1 MEKISG
7 FQITGLRLAGFKSFA
22 QPTELSFGNPTVITG
37 GNGRGKTSI
46 ADAIAYAVTGLP
58 FFAERN
64 IDRLHSETDPELFV
78 TLRFVDDKGAAHELT
93 RSHKGSR
100 TGIVYDG
107 QELRQLDLTEMFGEK
122 DVFLSILNPLYFIE
136 ELGEEGKNLLQ
147 RYLPMIPQEKVLEE
161 LSDPIR
167 EKLPTET
174 LLSPEGRVRQLR
186 KDIRELENSVI
197 YLQGQQDLAMSQH
210 ESGQSRRAEL
220 TARRDALIE
229 GKNTL
234 ESKRYAGIDKAELE
248 SRLTDLSAQY
258 SELFND
264 NSDDGELAELDKRLY
279 DETRALAQRSADSYE
294 SKFTQAIAEATERV
308 KALGVKY
315 NAEVSAGKA
324 IVPGFVCPTCRR
336 AVTEADVPVV
346 RKAFQQSVSEIIA
359 EGKERRAQL
368 EELKALDAQS
378 HETFEKYKADDV
390 GKLEQTVRE
399 LTEKRG
405 EVMESGNRASAQRR
419 AQLEELRG
427 RMQTL
432 SSDLEYG
439 KLSPEEY
446 DRLKASGDELHQLEA
461 ELAALQNTAL
471 PDEAEINAKIQAAQK
486 KIAELKESVSC
497 LLLFIAKRVEM
508 TLAELKMNRVSISL
522 YDVVK
527 STGEVKDVFRFEY
540 NGRRYDRLSL
550 SEKIRA
556 GMEVSELMKRLTGRN
571 YPVFVDN
578 MDEAPDRSQ
587 LPRLCG
593 QHGVGR
599 RSEQRAAHG
608 AGDRGQMRQPCG
620 VERPSRQ
627 THRE

>member
-7 FQITGLRLAGFKSFA
+7 FQITGMRLAGFKSFA
-22 QPTELSFGNPTVITG
+22 EPTELTFGNPTVITG

-64 IDRLHSETDPELFV
+64 IDRLHSESDQELFV
-78 TLRFVDDKGAAHELT
+78 TMRFVDDKGAAHELT

-122 DVFLSILNPLYFIE
+122 DVFLSIFNPLYFIE
-136 ELGEEGKNLLQ
+136 ELGDEGKNLLQ
-147 RYLPMIPQEKVLEE
+147 RYLPMIPQEKVLAE
-161 LSDPIR
+161 LAEPIR
-167 EKLPTET
+167 EKLPAET
-174 LLSPEGRVRQLR
+174 LLSPEGRVKQLR
-186 KDIRELENSVI
+186 KDIRELESTVI
-197 YLQGQQDLAMSQH
+197 YLQGQQDLIQSQKTNGN
-210 ESGQSRRAEL
+210 SKRAEL
-220 TARRDALIE
+220 EAKREALMNEKTA
-229 GKNTL
+229 L
-234 ESKRYAGIDKAELE
+234 ETKRYAGMDKAELE
-248 SRLTDLSAQY
+248 STLTDLSTQY

-264 NSDDGELAELDKRLY
+264 DSDDIGLDELDKQLY
-279 DETRALAQRSADSYE
+279 EQTQKLAARSADSYE

-315 NAEVSAGKA
+315 NAEVSEGKA

-336 AVTEADVPVV
+336 AVTETDVPIV
-346 RKAFQQSVSEIIA
+346 RKAFQESISGIVA
-359 EGKERRAQL
+359 EGKEQRTQL
-368 EELKALDAQS
+368 EELKAMDAESQA
-378 HETFEKYKADDV
+378 TFEKFKEEDV
-390 GKLEQTVRE
+390 AKLQQEVRE

-405 EVMESGNRASAQRR
+405 RLLDASRGASAQKR

-432 SSDLEYG
+432 TSDLEYG

-446 DRLKASGDELHQLEA
+446 DRLKVCGEEIHQLEA
-461 ELAALQNTAL
+461 ELSALQSAAL
-471 PDEAEINAKIQAAQK
+471 PDEAEIEARIKAAQE
-486 KIAELKESVSC
+486 KITELKGAVSC
-497 LLLFIAKRVEM
+497 LLLYIAKRVEL

-522 YDVVK
+522 YDIVK

-578 MDEAPDRSQ
+578 MESVDDLNNVRPT
-587 LPRLCG
+587 G
-593 QHGVGR
+593 QVIMAKCVS
-599 RSEQRAAHG
+599 RSELNVRPIKPIVTEMPIAA
-608 AGDRGQMRQPCG
+608 
-620 VERPSRQ
+620 
-627 THRE
+627 

>member
-7 FQITGLRLAGFKSFA
+7 FQITGMCLAGFKSFA
-22 QPTELSFGNPTVITG
+22 EPTELTFGNPTVITG

-122 DVFLSILNPLYFIE
+122 DVFLSIYNPLYFIE
-136 ELGEEGKNLLQ
+136 ELGDEGKNLLQ
-147 RYLPMIPQEKVLEE
+147 RYLPMIPQEKVLAE
-161 LSDPIR
+161 LAEPIR
-167 EKLPTET
+167 EKLPAET
-174 LLSPEGRVRQLR
+174 LLSPEGRVKQLR
-186 KDIRELENSVI
+186 KDIRELESSVI
-197 YLQGQQDLAMSQH
+197 YLQGQQDLIQSQKTNGN
-210 ESGQSRRAEL
+210 SKRAEL
-220 TARRDALIE
+220 EAKREALMNE
-229 GKNTL
+229 KSAL
-234 ESKRYAGIDKAELE
+234 ETKRYAGIDKAELE
-248 SRLTDLSAQY
+248 STLTDLSAQY

-264 NSDDGELAELDKRLY
+264 DSDDSGLDELDKQLY
-279 DETRALAQRSADSYE
+279 EQTQKLAARSASAYE
-294 SKFTQAIAEATERV
+294 SKFTQAIADASGHV
-308 KALGVKY
+308 KALAAKY
-315 NAEVSAGKA
+315 NAELSAGKA

-336 AVTEADVPVV
+336 AVTETDVPIV
-346 RKAFQQSVSEIIA
+346 RKAFQESISGIVA
-359 EGKERRAQL
+359 EGKEQRAQL
-368 EELKALDAQS
+368 EELKAMDAES
-378 HETFEKYKADDV
+378 LATFQKFKEEDV
-390 GKLEQTVRE
+390 AKLQQNVRE

-405 EVMESGNRASAQRR
+405 RLLDASRGASAQKR

-432 SSDLEYG
+432 TSDLEYG

-446 DRLKASGDELHQLEA
+446 DCMKACGEEIHQLEA
-461 ELAALQNTAL
+461 ELSALQSAAL
-471 PDEAEINAKIQAAQK
+471 PDEAEIEARIKAAQE
-486 KIAELKESVSC
+486 KITELKGSVSC
-497 LLLFIAKRVEM
+497 LLLYIAKRVEL
-508 TLAELKMNRVSISL
+508 TLTELKMNRVSISL

-578 MDEAPDRSQ
+578 MESVDDLNNVRPT
-587 LPRLCG
+587 G
-593 QHGVGR
+593 QVLMAKCVS
-599 RSEQRAAHG
+599 RSELNVRPIKPIVTEMPIAA
-608 AGDRGQMRQPCG
+608 
-620 VERPSRQ
+620 
-627 THRE
+627 

>member
-7 FQITGLRLAGFKSFA
+7 FQITGMCLAGFKSFA
-22 QPTELSFGNPTVITG
+22 EPTELTFGNPTVITG

-122 DVFLSILNPLYFIE
+122 DVFLSIFNPLYFIE
-136 ELGEEGKNLLQ
+136 ELGDEGKNLLQ
-147 RYLPMIPQEKVLEE
+147 RYLPMIPQEKVLAE
-161 LSDPIR
+161 LAEPIR
-167 EKLPTET
+167 EKLPAET
-174 LLSPEGRVRQLR
+174 LLSPEGRVKQLR
-186 KDIRELENSVI
+186 KDIRELESSVI
-197 YLQGQQDLAMSQH
+197 YLQGQQDLIQSQKTNGN
-210 ESGQSRRAEL
+210 SKRAEL
-220 TARRDALIE
+220 EAKREALMNE
-229 GKNTL
+229 KSAL
-234 ESKRYAGIDKAELE
+234 ETKRYAGIDKAELE
-248 SRLTDLSAQY
+248 STLTDLSAQY

-264 NSDDGELAELDKRLY
+264 DSDDSGLDELDKQLY
-279 DETRALAQRSADSYE
+279 EQTQKLAARSASAYE
-294 SKFTQAIAEATERV
+294 SKFTQAIADASGRV
-308 KALGVKY
+308 KALAAKY
-315 NAEVSAGKA
+315 NAELSAGKA

-336 AVTEADVPVV
+336 AVTETDVPIV
-346 RKAFQQSVSEIIA
+346 RKAFQESISGIVA
-359 EGKERRAQL
+359 EGKEQRAQL
-368 EELKALDAQS
+368 EELKAMDAES
-378 HETFEKYKADDV
+378 LATFQKFKEEDV
-390 GKLEQTVRE
+390 AKLQQNVRE

-405 EVMESGNRASAQRR
+405 RLLDASRGASAQKR

-432 SSDLEYG
+432 TSDLEYG

-446 DRLKASGDELHQLEA
+446 DCMKACGEEIHQLEA
-461 ELAALQNTAL
+461 ELSALQSAAL
-471 PDEAEINAKIQAAQK
+471 PDEAEIEARIKAAQE
-486 KIAELKESVSC
+486 KITELKGSVSC
-497 LLLFIAKRVEM
+497 LLLYIAKRVEL
-508 TLAELKMNRVSISL
+508 TLTELKMNRVSISL

-578 MDEAPDRSQ
+578 MESVDDLNNVRPT
-587 LPRLCG
+587 G
-593 QHGVGR
+593 QVLMAKCVS
-599 RSEQRAAHG
+599 RSELNVRPIKPIVTEMPIAA
-608 AGDRGQMRQPCG
+608 
-620 VERPSRQ
+620 
-627 THRE
+627 

>member
-1 MEKISG
+1 MDKISG
-7 FQITGLRLAGFKSFA
+7 FQITGMRLAGFKSFV
-22 QPTELSFGNPTVITG
+22 QPTELTFGNPTVITG

-46 ADAIAYAVTGLP
+46 ADAIAYVVTGLP

-122 DVFLSILNPLYFIE
+122 DVFLSIFNPLYFIE
-136 ELGEEGKNLLQ
+136 ELGDDGKNLLQ
-147 RYLPMIPQEKVLEE
+147 RYLPMIPQEKVLAE
-161 LSDPIR
+161 LAEPIR
-167 EKLPTET
+167 EKLPAET
-174 LLSPEGRVRQLR
+174 LLSPEGRVKQLR
-186 KDIRELENSVI
+186 KDIREMESTVI
-197 YLQGQQDLAMSQH
+197 YLQGQQDLIQSQKTNGN
-210 ESGQSRRAEL
+210 SKRAEL
-220 TARRDALIE
+220 EAKREALMTE
-229 GKNTL
+229 KDVL
-234 ESKRYAGIDKAELE
+234 ETKRYTGIDKAELE
-248 SRLTDLSAQY
+248 SELTDLSAQY

-264 NSDDGELAELDKRLY
+264 DGDSNELDELDKQLY
-279 DETRALAQRSADSYE
+279 EQTQKLAARSASTYE
-294 SKFTQAIAEATERV
+294 SKFTQAIADASGRV
-308 KALGVKY
+308 KALAAKY

-336 AVTEADVPVV
+336 AVTEADVPMV
-346 RKAFQQSVSEIIA
+346 RKAFQESISGIVA
-359 EGKERRAQL
+359 EGKEQRAQL
-368 EELKALDAQS
+368 EELKAMDVESLA
-378 HETFEKYKADDV
+378 TFQKFKEEDV
-390 GKLEQTVRE
+390 AKLQQDVRE

-405 EVMESGNRASAQRR
+405 RLLDGSRSASAQKR

-432 SSDLEYG
+432 TSDLEYG
-439 KLSPEEY
+439 KLTAEEY
-446 DRLKASGDELHQLEA
+446 DRLRACGEEIHQLEA
-461 ELAALQNTAL
+461 ELSALQSAAL
-471 PDEAEINAKIQAAQK
+471 PDEAEIEARIKAAQE
-486 KIAELKESVSC
+486 KITELKNNVSC
-497 LLLFIAKRVEM
+497 LLLYIAKRVEL

-578 MDEAPDRSQ
+578 MESVDDLNNVRPT
-587 LPRLCG
+587 G
-593 QHGVGR
+593 QVLMAKCVS
-599 RSEQRAAHG
+599 RSELNVRPIKPIVTEMPIAA
-608 AGDRGQMRQPCG
+608 
-620 VERPSRQ
+620 
-627 THRE
+627 

>member
-1 MEKISG
+1 MDKISG
-7 FQITGLRLAGFKSFA
+7 FQITGMRLAGFKSFA
-22 QPTELSFGNPTVITG
+22 QPTELTFGNPTVITG

-64 IDRLHSETDPELFV
+64 IDRLHSEIDPELFV

-122 DVFLSILNPLYFIE
+122 DVFLSIFNPLYFIE
-136 ELGEEGKNLLQ
+136 ELGDEGKNLLQ
-147 RYLPMIPQEKVLEE
+147 RYLPLIPQEKVLAE
-161 LSDPIR
+161 LAEPIR
-167 EKLPTET
+167 EKLPAET
-174 LLSPEGRVRQLR
+174 LLSPECRVKQLR
-186 KDIRELENSVI
+186 KDIRELESTVI
-197 YLQGQQDLAMSQH
+197 YLQGQQDLIQSQKV
-210 ESGQSRRAEL
+210 SGNSKRAEIE
-220 TARRDALIE
+220 AKREALMNE
-229 GKNTL
+229 KSAL
-234 ESKRYAGIDKAELE
+234 ETKRYTGIDKTELE
-248 SRLTDLSAQY
+248 SELTNLSAQY

-264 NSDDGELAELDKRLY
+264 DCDDSRLDDLDKQLY
-279 DETRALAQRSADSYE
+279 EQTQKLAARSASAYE
-294 SKFTQAIAEATERV
+294 SKFTQAIADASGRV
-308 KALGVKY
+308 KALAAKY
-315 NAEVSAGKA
+315 NAEVSEGKA

-336 AVTEADVPVV
+336 AVTETDVPMV
-346 RKAFQQSVSEIIA
+346 RKAFQESISGIVA
-359 EGKERRAQL
+359 EGKEQRAQL
-368 EELKALDAQS
+368 EELKAMDAES
-378 HETFEKYKADDV
+378 RSTFQKFKEEDV
-390 GKLEQTVRE
+390 AKLQQDVRE

-405 EVMESGNRASAQRR
+405 RLLDGSRSASAQKRV
-419 AQLEELRG
+419 QLEELRG

-432 SSDLEYG
+432 TSDLEYG

-446 DRLKASGDELHQLEA
+446 DRLKAFGEEIHKLEA
-461 ELAALQNTAL
+461 ELSALQSAAL
-471 PDEAEINAKIQAAQK
+471 PDEAEIETKIKAAQE
-486 KIAELKESVSC
+486 KITELKGSVSC
-497 LLLFIAKRVEM
+497 LLLYIAKRVEL

-578 MDEAPDRSQ
+578 MESVDDLNNVRPT
-587 LPRLCG
+587 G
-593 QHGVGR
+593 QVLMAKCVS
-599 RSEQRAAHG
+599 RSELNVRPIKPIVTEMPIAA
-608 AGDRGQMRQPCG
+608 
-620 VERPSRQ
+620 
-627 THRE
+627 

>member
-1 MEKISG
+1 MEKISD
-7 FQITGLRLAGFKSFA
+7 FQITGMRLAGFKSFA
-22 QPTELSFGNPTVITG
+22 EPKELTFGNPTVITG

-64 IDRLHSETDPELFV
+64 IDRLHSESDQELFV

-122 DVFLSILNPLYFIE
+122 DVFLSIFNPLYFIE
-136 ELGEEGKNLLQ
+136 ELGDEGKNLLQ
-147 RYLPMIPQEKVLEE
+147 RYLPMIPQEKVLAE
-161 LSDPIR
+161 LAEPIR

-174 LLSPEGRVRQLR
+174 LLSPEGRVKQLR
-186 KDIRELENSVI
+186 KDIRELESTVI
-197 YLQGQQDLAMSQH
+197 YLQGQQDLIQSQKV
-210 ESGQSRRAEL
+210 SGNSKRAEL
-220 TARRDALIE
+220 EAKREALMNE
-229 GKNTL
+229 KSAL
-234 ESKRYAGIDKAELE
+234 ETKRYAGMDKAELE
-248 SRLTDLSAQY
+248 STLTDLSAQY

-264 NSDDGELAELDKRLY
+264 NSDDSGLDELDKQLY
-279 DETRALAQRSADSYE
+279 EQTQKLAARSASAYE
-294 SKFTQAIAEATERV
+294 SKFTQAIADASGRV
-308 KALGVKY
+308 KALAAKY
-315 NAEVSAGKA
+315 NAELSAGKA
-324 IVPGFVCPTCRR
+324 IVHGFVCPTCRR
-336 AVTEADVPVV
+336 AVTEADVPMV
-346 RKAFQQSVSEIIA
+346 RKAFQESISGIVA
-359 EGKERRAQL
+359 EGKEQRAQL
-368 EELKALDAQS
+368 EELKAMDAES
-378 HETFEKYKADDV
+378 RSTFQKFKEEDV
-390 GKLEQTVRE
+390 AKLRQDVRE

-405 EVMESGNRASAQRR
+405 RLLDSSRGASAQKR

-432 SSDLEYG
+432 TSDLEFG

-446 DRLKASGDELHQLEA
+446 DRLKAYGEEIHQLEA
-461 ELAALQNTAL
+461 ELSALQSAAL
-471 PDEAEINAKIQAAQK
+471 PDEAEIETKIKAAQE
-486 KIAELKESVSC
+486 KITELKGSVSC
-497 LLLFIAKRVEM
+497 LLLFIAKRVEL

-522 YDVVK
+522 YDIVK

-578 MDEAPDRSQ
+578 MESVDDLNNVRPT
-587 LPRLCG
+587 G
-593 QHGVGR
+593 QVLMAKCVS
-599 RSEQRAAHG
+599 RSELNVRPIKPIVTEMPIAA
-608 AGDRGQMRQPCG
+608 
-620 VERPSRQ
+620 
-627 THRE
+627 

>member
-229 GKNTL
+229 EKNTL

-346 RKAFQQSVSEIIA
+346 RKAFQQNVSEIIA

-378 HETFEKYKADDV
+378 RETFEKYKADDV

-508 TLAELKMNRVSISL
+508 TLAELKMNRVSIFL

-578 MDEAPDRSQ
+578 MESVDDLNNVRPT
-587 LPRLCG
+587 G
-593 QHGVGR
+593 QVIVAKCVSR
-599 RSEQRAAHG
+599 AELNVRPVKPIVSEMPIAA
-608 AGDRGQMRQPCG
+608 
-620 VERPSRQ
+620 
-627 THRE
+627 

>member
-7 FQITGLRLAGFKSFA
+7 FQITGMRLAGFKSFA
-22 QPTELSFGNPTVITG
+22 EPTELTFGNPTVITG

-64 IDRLHSETDPELFV
+64 IDRLHSESDQELFV

-122 DVFLSILNPLYFIE
+122 DVFLSIFNPLYFIE
-136 ELGEEGKNLLQ
+136 ELGDEGKNLLQ
-147 RYLPMIPQEKVLEE
+147 RYLPMIPQEKVLAE
-161 LSDPIR
+161 LAEPIR
-167 EKLPTET
+167 EKLPAET
-174 LLSPEGRVRQLR
+174 LLSPEGRVKQLR
-186 KDIRELENSVI
+186 KDIRELESTVI
-197 YLQGQQDLAMSQH
+197 YLQGQQDLIQSQKTNGN
-210 ESGQSRRAEL
+210 SKRAEL
-220 TARRDALIE
+220 EAKREALIAEKDALE
-229 GKNTL
+229 T
-234 ESKRYAGIDKAELE
+234 KRYAGIDKAELE
-248 SRLTDLSAQY
+248 SELTDLSAQY

-264 NSDDGELAELDKRLY
+264 DSDDIGLDELDKQLY
-279 DETRALAQRSADSYE
+279 EQTQKLAARSASAYE
-294 SKFTQAIAEATERV
+294 SKFTQAIADATGRV
-308 KALGVKY
+308 KVLAAKY
-315 NAEVSAGKA
+315 NAELSAGKA

-336 AVTEADVPVV
+336 AVTEADVPMV
-346 RKAFQQSVSEIIA
+346 RKAFQESISGIVA
-359 EGKERRAQL
+359 EGKEQRAQL
-368 EELKALDAQS
+368 EELKAMDAESQT
-378 HETFEKYKADDV
+378 TFEKFKEEDV
-390 GKLEQTVRE
+390 AKLRQDVRE

-405 EVMESGNRASAQRR
+405 RLLDSSRGASAQKR

-432 SSDLEYG
+432 TSDLEYG

-446 DRLKASGDELHQLEA
+446 DRLKACGEEIHQLEA
-461 ELAALQNTAL
+461 ELSALQSTAL
-471 PDEAEINAKIQAAQK
+471 PNEAEIEARIKATQEKIT
-486 KIAELKESVSC
+486 ELKGSVSC
-497 LLLFIAKRVEM
+497 LLLYIAKRVEL

-578 MDEAPDRSQ
+578 MESVDDLNNVRPT
-587 LPRLCG
+587 G
-593 QHGVGR
+593 QVLMAKCVS
-599 RSEQRAAHG
+599 RSELNIRLVKPIVTEMPIAA
-608 AGDRGQMRQPCG
+608 
-620 VERPSRQ
+620 
-627 THRE
+627 

>member
-1 MEKISG
+1 MDKISG
-7 FQITGLRLAGFKSFA
+7 FQITGMRLAGFKSFSE
-22 QPTELSFGNPTVITG
+22 PTELTFGNPTVITG

-46 ADAIAYAVTGLP
+46 ADAIAYVVTGLP

-122 DVFLSILNPLYFIE
+122 DVFLSIFNPLYFIE
-136 ELGEEGKNLLQ
+136 ELGDEGKNLLQ
-147 RYLPMIPQEKVLEE
+147 RYLPMIPQEKVLAKLVE
-161 LSDPIR
+161 PIR
-167 EKLPTET
+167 EKLPAET
-174 LLSPEGRVRQLR
+174 LLSPEGRVKQLR
-186 KDIRELENSVI
+186 KDIRELESTVI
-197 YLQGQQDLAMSQH
+197 YLQGQQDLIQSQKTK
-210 ESGQSRRAEL
+210 SKRAEL
-220 TARRDALIE
+220 DAKREALIAEKDALE
-229 GKNTL
+229 T
-234 ESKRYAGIDKAELE
+234 KRYTGIDKAELE
-248 SRLTDLSAQY
+248 SELTDLSAQY

-264 NSDDGELAELDKRLY
+264 DGDNSELDELDKQLY
-279 DETRALAQRSADSYE
+279 EQTQKLAARSASDYE
-294 SKFTQAIAEATERV
+294 SKFTQAIADASSRV
-308 KALGVKY
+308 KALTAKY

-336 AVTEADVPVV
+336 AVTEADVPMV
-346 RKAFQQSVSEIIA
+346 RKAFQQSISGIVA
-359 EGKERRAQL
+359 EGKEQRAQL
-368 EELKALDAQS
+368 EELKAMDAESQA
-378 HETFEKYKADDV
+378 TFEKFKEEDV
-390 GKLEQTVRE
+390 AKLQQDVRE

-405 EVMESGNRASAQRR
+405 RLLDSSRGASAQKR

-427 RMQTL
+427 KMQTL
-432 SSDLEYG
+432 TSDLEYG
-439 KLSPEEY
+439 KLTPEEY
-446 DRLKASGDELHQLEA
+446 DRLKACGEEIHKLEA
-461 ELAALQNTAL
+461 ELSALQSTAL
-471 PDEAEINAKIQAAQK
+471 PDEAEIEARIKAAQE
-486 KIAELKESVSC
+486 KITELKGSVSC
-497 LLLFIAKRVEM
+497 LLLYIAKRVEL

-578 MDEAPDRSQ
+578 MESVDDLNNVRPTGQVLMAKCVSRTE
-587 LPRLCG
+587 LNVRL
-593 QHGVGR
+593 VKPIVT
-599 RSEQRAAHG
+599 EMPIAA
-608 AGDRGQMRQPCG
+608 
-620 VERPSRQ
+620 
-627 THRE
+627 

>member
-1 MEKISG
+1 MDKISG
-7 FQITGLRLAGFKSFA
+7 FQITGMRLAGFKSFSE
-22 QPTELSFGNPTVITG
+22 PTELTFGNPTVITG

-46 ADAIAYAVTGLP
+46 ADAIAYVVTGLP

-122 DVFLSILNPLYFIE
+122 DVFLSIFNPLYFIE
-136 ELGEEGKNLLQ
+136 ELGDEGKNLLQ
-147 RYLPMIPQEKVLEE
+147 RYLPMIPQEKVLAKLVE
-161 LSDPIR
+161 PIR
-167 EKLPTET
+167 EKLPAET
-174 LLSPEGRVRQLR
+174 LLSPEGRVKQLR
-186 KDIRELENSVI
+186 KDIRELESTVI
-197 YLQGQQDLAMSQH
+197 YLQGQQDLIQSQKTK
-210 ESGQSRRAEL
+210 SKRAEL
-220 TARRDALIE
+220 DAKREALIAEKDALE
-229 GKNTL
+229 T
-234 ESKRYAGIDKAELE
+234 KRYTGIDKAELE
-248 SRLTDLSAQY
+248 SELTDLSAQY

-264 NSDDGELAELDKRLY
+264 DGDNSELDELDKQLY
-279 DETRALAQRSADSYE
+279 EQTQKLAARSASDYE
-294 SKFTQAIAEATERV
+294 SKFTQAIADASSRV
-308 KALGVKY
+308 KALAAKY

-336 AVTEADVPVV
+336 AVTEADVPMV
-346 RKAFQQSVSEIIA
+346 RKAFQQSISGIVA
-359 EGKERRAQL
+359 EGKEQRAQL
-368 EELKALDAQS
+368 EELKAMDAESQA
-378 HETFEKYKADDV
+378 TFEKFKEEDV
-390 GKLEQTVRE
+390 AKLQQDVRE

-405 EVMESGNRASAQRR
+405 RLLDSSRGASAQKR

-427 RMQTL
+427 KMQTL
-432 SSDLEYG
+432 TSDLEYG
-439 KLSPEEY
+439 KLTPEEY
-446 DRLKASGDELHQLEA
+446 DRLKACGEEIHKLEA
-461 ELAALQNTAL
+461 ELSALQSTAL
-471 PDEAEINAKIQAAQK
+471 PDEAEIEARIKAAQE
-486 KIAELKESVSC
+486 KITELKGSVSC
-497 LLLFIAKRVEM
+497 LLLYIAKRVEL

-578 MDEAPDRSQ
+578 MESVDDLNNVRPT
-587 LPRLCG
+587 G
-593 QHGVGR
+593 QVLMAKCVSR
-599 RSEQRAAHG
+599 TELNVRVIKPIVTEMPIAA
-608 AGDRGQMRQPCG
+608 
-620 VERPSRQ
+620 
-627 THRE
+627 

>member
-1 MEKISG
+1 MDKISG
-7 FQITGLRLAGFKSFA
+7 FQITGMRLAGFKSFA
-22 QPTELSFGNPTVITG
+22 RPTELAFGNPTVITG

-64 IDRLHSETDPELFV
+64 IDRLHSEIDPELFV

-122 DVFLSILNPLYFIE
+122 DVFLSIFNPLYFIE

-147 RYLPMIPQEKVLEE
+147 RYLPMIPQEKVLAE
-161 LSDPIR
+161 LAEPIR
-167 EKLPTET
+167 EKLPAET
-174 LLSPEGRVRQLR
+174 LLSPEGRVKQLR
-186 KDIRELENSVI
+186 KDIRELESSVI
-197 YLQGQQDLAMSQH
+197 YLQGQQDLIQAQKT
-210 ESGQSRRAEL
+210 SGQSKRTELEAKRDVLAEEK
-220 TARRDALIE
+220 AALE
-229 GKNTL
+229 K
-234 ESKRYAGIDKAELE
+234 KRYTGIDKAELE
-248 SRLTDLSAQY
+248 SELTDLSVQY
-258 SELFND
+258 SELFKD
-264 NSDDGELAELDKRLY
+264 DSDDSGLDELDKQLY
-279 DETRALAQRSADSYE
+279 EQTQKLAARSASAYE
-294 SKFTQAIAEATERV
+294 SRFTQAIADASGRV
-308 KALGVKY
+308 KALAAKY
-315 NAEVSAGKA
+315 NAELSAGKA

-336 AVTEADVPVV
+336 AVTETDVPIV
-346 RKAFQQSVSEIIA
+346 RKAFQQSISGIVA
-359 EGKERRAQL
+359 EGKEQRAQL
-368 EELKALDAQS
+368 EELKEMDAES
-378 HETFEKYKADDV
+378 RSTFEKFKEEDV
-390 GKLEQTVRE
+390 AKLRQNVRE
-399 LTEKRG
+399 LSEKRG
-405 EVMESGNRASAQRR
+405 RLLDASRGASAQKR

-432 SSDLEYG
+432 TSDLEYG

-446 DRLKASGDELHQLEA
+446 DRMKACGEEIHKLEA
-461 ELAALQNTAL
+461 ELSALQSTAL
-471 PDEAEINAKIQAAQK
+471 PNEAEIEARINAAQE
-486 KIAELKESVSC
+486 KITELKGSVSC
-497 LLLFIAKRVEM
+497 LLLYIAKRVEL

-578 MDEAPDRSQ
+578 MESVDDLNNVRPT
-587 LPRLCG
+587 G
-593 QHGVGR
+593 QVLMAKCV
-599 RSEQRAAHG
+599 SRAELN
-608 AGDRGQMRQPCG
+608 
-620 VERPSRQ
+620 VRPVKPIV
-627 THRE
+627 TEMPIAA

>member
-229 GKNTL
+229 EKNTL

-346 RKAFQQSVSEIIA
+346 RKAFQQSVSEIIT

-378 HETFEKYKADDV
+378 RETFEKYKADDV

-405 EVMESGNRASAQRR
+405 KVMESGNRASAQRR

-486 KIAELKESVSC
+486 KIAELRESVSC

-578 MDEAPDRSQ
+578 MESVDDLNNVRPT
-587 LPRLCG
+587 G
-593 QHGVGR
+593 QVIVAKCVSR
-599 RSEQRAAHG
+599 AELNVRPVKPIVSEMPIAA
-608 AGDRGQMRQPCG
+608 
-620 VERPSRQ
+620 
-627 THRE
+627 

>member
-1 MEKISG
+1 MDKISG
-7 FQITGLRLAGFKSFA
+7 FQITGMRLAGFKSFA
-22 QPTELSFGNPTVITG
+22 RPTELAFGNPTVITG

-46 ADAIAYAVTGLP
+46 ADAIAYVVTGLP

-122 DVFLSILNPLYFIE
+122 DVFLSIFNPLYFIE
-136 ELGEEGKNLLQ
+136 ELGDEGKNLLQ
-147 RYLPMIPQEKVLEE
+147 RYLPMIPQEKVLAKLVE
-161 LSDPIR
+161 PIR
-167 EKLPTET
+167 EKLPAET
-174 LLSPEGRVRQLR
+174 LLSPEGRVKQLR
-186 KDIRELENSVI
+186 KDIRELESTVI
-197 YLQGQQDLAMSQH
+197 YLQGQQDLIQSQKTK
-210 ESGQSRRAEL
+210 SKRAEL
-220 TARRDALIE
+220 DAKREALIAEKDALE
-229 GKNTL
+229 T
-234 ESKRYAGIDKAELE
+234 KRYTGIDKAELE
-248 SRLTDLSAQY
+248 SELTDLSAQY

-264 NSDDGELAELDKRLY
+264 DGDNSELDELDKQLY
-279 DETRALAQRSADSYE
+279 EQTQKLAARSASDYE
-294 SKFTQAIAEATERV
+294 SKFTQAIADASSRV
-308 KALGVKY
+308 KALAAKY

-336 AVTEADVPVV
+336 AVTEADVPMV
-346 RKAFQQSVSEIIA
+346 RKAFQQSISGIVA
-359 EGKERRAQL
+359 EGKEQRAQL
-368 EELKALDAQS
+368 EELKAMDAESQA
-378 HETFEKYKADDV
+378 TFEKFKEEDV
-390 GKLEQTVRE
+390 AKLQQDVRE

-405 EVMESGNRASAQRR
+405 RLLDSSRGASAQKR

-427 RMQTL
+427 KMQTL
-432 SSDLEYG
+432 TSDLEYG
-439 KLSPEEY
+439 KLTPEEY
-446 DRLKASGDELHQLEA
+446 DRLKACGEEIHKLEA
-461 ELAALQNTAL
+461 ELSALQSTAL
-471 PDEAEINAKIQAAQK
+471 PDEAEIEARIKAAQE
-486 KIAELKESVSC
+486 KITELKGSVSC
-497 LLLFIAKRVEM
+497 LLLYIAKRVEL

-578 MDEAPDRSQ
+578 MESVDDLNNVRPTGQVLMAKCVSRTE
-587 LPRLCG
+587 LNVRL
-593 QHGVGR
+593 VKPIVT
-599 RSEQRAAHG
+599 EMPIAA
-608 AGDRGQMRQPCG
+608 
-620 VERPSRQ
+620 
-627 THRE
+627 

>member
-7 FQITGLRLAGFKSFA
+7 FQITGMRLAGFKSFA
-22 QPTELSFGNPTVITG
+22 EPTEMTFGNPTVITG

-122 DVFLSILNPLYFIE
+122 DVFLSIFNPLYFIE
-136 ELGEEGKNLLQ
+136 ELGDEGKNLLQ
-147 RYLPMIPQEKVLEE
+147 RYLPMIPQEKVLAE
-161 LSDPIR
+161 LAEPIR
-167 EKLPTET
+167 EKLPAET
-174 LLSPEGRVRQLR
+174 LLSPEGRVKQLR
-186 KDIRELENSVI
+186 KDIRELESTVI
-197 YLQGQQDLAMSQH
+197 YLQGQQDLIQSQKTNGN
-210 ESGQSRRAEL
+210 SKRAEL
-220 TARRDALIE
+220 EAKREALITE
-229 GKNTL
+229 KDVL
-234 ESKRYAGIDKAELE
+234 ETKRYTGIDKAELE
-248 SRLTDLSAQY
+248 STLTDLSAQY

-264 NSDDGELAELDKRLY
+264 DSDDSGLDDLDKQLY
-279 DETRALAQRSADSYE
+279 EQTQKLAARSASAYE
-294 SKFTQAIAEATERV
+294 SKFTQAIADASGRV
-308 KALGVKY
+308 KALAAKY
-315 NAEVSAGKA
+315 NAELSAGKA

-336 AVTEADVPVV
+336 AVTEADVPMV
-346 RKAFQQSVSEIIA
+346 RKAFQESISGIVA
-359 EGKERRAQL
+359 EGKEQRAQL
-368 EELKALDAQS
+368 EELKAMDAESQT
-378 HETFEKYKADDV
+378 TFQKFKEEDV
-390 GKLEQTVRE
+390 AKLQQNVRE

-405 EVMESGNRASAQRR
+405 RLLDASRGTSAQKR

-432 SSDLEYG
+432 TSDLEYG
-439 KLSPEEY
+439 KLTPEEY
-446 DRLKASGDELHQLEA
+446 DRLRACGEEIHQLEA
-461 ELAALQNTAL
+461 ELSALQSAAL
-471 PDEAEINAKIQAAQK
+471 PDEAEIEARIKAAQE
-486 KIAELKESVSC
+486 KITELKGSVSC
-497 LLLFIAKRVEM
+497 LLLFIAKRVEL

-522 YDVVK
+522 YDIVK

-578 MDEAPDRSQ
+578 MESVDDLNNVRPT
-587 LPRLCG
+587 G
-593 QHGVGR
+593 QVIMAKCV
-599 RSEQRAAHG
+599 SRAELNA
-608 AGDRGQMRQPCG
+608 
-620 VERPSRQ
+620 RPIKPIV
-627 THRE
+627 TEMPIAA

>member
-1 MEKISG
+1 MDKISG
-7 FQITGLRLAGFKSFA
+7 FQISGMRIAGFKSFA
-22 QPTELSFGNPTVITG
+22 EPTELTFGNPTVITG

-64 IDRLHSETDPELFV
+64 IDRLHSEIDPELFV

-122 DVFLSILNPLYFIE
+122 DVFLSIFNPLYFIE
-136 ELGEEGKNLLQ
+136 ELGDEGKNLLQ
-147 RYLPMIPQEKVLEE
+147 RYLPMIPQEKVLAE
-161 LSDPIR
+161 LAEPIR
-167 EKLPTET
+167 EKLPAET
-174 LLSPEGRVRQLR
+174 LLSPEGRVKQLR
-186 KDIRELENSVI
+186 KDIRELESTVI
-197 YLQGQQDLAMSQH
+197 YLQGQQDLIQSQKTNGN
-210 ESGQSRRAEL
+210 SKRAEL
-220 TARRDALIE
+220 DAKREVLMAEKDALE
-229 GKNTL
+229 T
-234 ESKRYAGIDKAELE
+234 KRYAGIDKAELE
-248 SRLTDLSAQY
+248 STLTDLSAQY

-264 NSDDGELAELDKRLY
+264 DSDDSGLDELDKQLY
-279 DETRALAQRSADSYE
+279 KQTQKLAARSASAYE
-294 SKFTQAIAEATERV
+294 SKFTQAIADASGRV
-308 KALGVKY
+308 KALAAKY
-315 NAEVSAGKA
+315 NAELSAGKA

-336 AVTEADVPVV
+336 AVTEADVPIV
-346 RKAFQQSVSEIIA
+346 RKAFQESISCIVT
-359 EGKERRAQL
+359 EGKEQRAQL
-368 EELKALDAQS
+368 EEMKAMDAES
-378 HETFEKYKADDV
+378 LATFQKFKEEDV
-390 GKLEQTVRE
+390 AKLQQDVRE

-405 EVMESGNRASAQRR
+405 RLLDSSRGASAQKR

-432 SSDLEYG
+432 TSDLEYG

-446 DRLKASGDELHQLEA
+446 DRLKVCGEEIHQLEA
-461 ELAALQNTAL
+461 ELSALQSTEL
-471 PDEAEINAKIQAAQK
+471 PDEAEIETKIKAAQE
-486 KIAELKESVSC
+486 KITELKGSVSC
-497 LLLFIAKRVEM
+497 LLLYIAKRVEL

-522 YDVVK
+522 YDIVK

-578 MDEAPDRSQ
+578 MESVDDLNNVRPT
-587 LPRLCG
+587 G
-593 QHGVGR
+593 QVLMAKCVS
-599 RSEQRAAHG
+599 RSELNIRPVKPIVTEMPIAA
-608 AGDRGQMRQPCG
+608 
-620 VERPSRQ
+620 
-627 THRE
+627 

>member
-229 GKNTL
+229 EKNTL

-378 HETFEKYKADDV
+378 RETFEKYKADDV
-390 GKLEQTVRE
+390 GKLEQSVRE
-399 LTEKRG
+399 LNQKRG

-419 AQLEELRG
+419 AQLEDLRS

-446 DRLKASGDELHQLEA
+446 ERLKACGDELHQLEA

-471 PDEAEINAKIQAAQK
+471 PDEAEINAKIQAAQE

-578 MDEAPDRSQ
+578 MESVDDLNNVRPT
-587 LPRLCG
+587 G
-593 QHGVGR
+593 QVIVAKCVSR
-599 RSEQRAAHG
+599 AELNVRPVKPIVSEMPIAA
-608 AGDRGQMRQPCG
+608 
-620 VERPSRQ
+620 
-627 THRE
+627 